1 MLLNGCLT
9 NKMDIQ
15 EYTDNEIRKNL
26 ALLEIHLK
34 QASFSDKDFC
44 EECINKHIL
53 LLEGFAEE
61 GLTACIDCD
70 SKKYG
75 GLLNFLNEIKEMDY
89 QKQGV
94 ELAKQ
99 IRRLRKRFVPCD
111 GENLGMKD
119 RDDVNKKTKELEEE
133 KELAKDE
140 RTRDRLEYGI
150 YLLKWCARGRK
161 CSDI

>member
-1 MLLNGCLT
+1 
-9 NKMDIQ
+9 MDIE

-34 QASFSDKDFC
+34 QSPFSDKFFC

-53 LLEGFAEE
+53 LLEGFTEE

-70 SKKYG
+70 SKKYEA
-75 GLLNFLNEIKEMDY
+75 LLQFLDIIKDKDY

-94 ELAKQ
+94 EFAKQ
-99 IRRLRKRFVPCD
+99 VRRIRKKFVPCD

-119 RDDVNKKTKELEEE
+119 KDDVNEKIKELEEE

-140 RTRDRLEYGI
+140 RTKDRLEYGI
-150 YLLKWCARGRK
+150 YLCKWFNRGRK